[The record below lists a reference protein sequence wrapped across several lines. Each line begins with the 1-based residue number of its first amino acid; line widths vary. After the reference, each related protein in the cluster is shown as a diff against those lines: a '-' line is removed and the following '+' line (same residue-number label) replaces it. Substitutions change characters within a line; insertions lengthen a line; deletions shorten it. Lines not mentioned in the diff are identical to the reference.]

1 VVDERAPA
9 MIARMYAALLAVAL
23 VTGCAHGDRSSA
35 PSDAPGSSSDGGALY
50 LMHCA
55 SCHQPDGRGMA
66 GVFPPLAGDRVVAGD
81 PGRVIAAVAF
91 GTRGRTSTGGTTYD
105 GVMPGWAADLNN
117 DQIAAIVT
125 YVRSAWHNHAP
136 PVSAADVAR
145 IENSRANNAA
155 TYSHM

>member
-1 VVDERAPA
+1 MMARA
-9 MIARMYAALLAVAL
+9 YAALLTIVV
-23 VTGCAHGDRSSA
+23 VTGCAHGSRSSA

-50 LMHCA
+50 LTHCA
-55 SCHQPDGRGMA
+55 SCHQADGRGMP
-66 GVFPPLAGDRVVAGD
+66 GVFPPLAGNRAVAGD

-91 GTRGRTSTGGTTYD
+91 GSRGRTSGEGTTYA
-105 GVMPGWAADLNN
+105 GVMPGWAADLDA

-125 YVRSAWHNHAP
+125 YVRSTWHNHAP

-145 IENSRANNAA
+145 VENSRANNAA

>member
-1 VVDERAPA
+1 MVDERAPA
-9 MIARMYAALLAVAL
+9 MIARAYAALLAIAL
-23 VTGCAHGDRSSA
+23 MTGCSHGNRQSA

-50 LMHCA
+50 LTHCA
-55 SCHQPDGRGMA
+55 SCHQADGRGMA
-66 GVFPPLAGDRVVAGD
+66 GVFPPLAGARAVVGD
-81 PGRVIAAVAF
+81 PDRVIAAVAF
-91 GTRGRTSTGGTTYD
+91 GTRGRRSTGGTTYD
-105 GVMPGWAADLNN
+105 GVMPGWAADLND
-117 DQIAAIVT
+117 DQMAAIVT